1 MEQHLKLF
9 PTNLGIYQ
17 LDDFETINA
26 ELMSNSELSTGAYD
40 FVKRENV
47 WGLNDR
53 VPAVK
58 RLHDFMLECAAR
70 YAENSYNY
78 EYHPEYF
85 YHAEGWTQS
94 TDAQDYNFFMHNH
107 RMNHLSAVYYVNVDD
122 KSGDIDFVDPRSNL
136 GFLDLNNYANLNI
149 HRVHPVPGMLVL
161 FPGWLLHYVH
171 PNKSNII
178 RQVIATNIKVKDEHT
193 FYKKG
198 FTTQTNK
205 SSLKL

>member
-1 MEQHLKLF
+1 
-9 PTNLGIYQ
+9 
-17 LDDFETINA
+17 
-26 ELMSNSELSTGAYD
+26 
-40 FVKRENV
+40 
-47 WGLNDR
+47 
-53 VPAVK
+53 
-58 RLHDFMLECAAR
+58 
-70 YAENSYNY
+70 
-78 EYHPEYF
+78 
-85 YHAEGWTQS
+85 
-94 TDAQDYNFFMHNH
+94 
-107 RMNHLSAVYYVNVDD
+107 MNHLSAVYYVNVDD

-149 HRVHPVPGMLVL
+149 HRVHPAPGMLVL